1 MIKKLNFKKG
11 DHLVRHE
18 IFGDEIE
25 IEWDI
30 EIGQMSRE
38 KQLQLSGFEIRLDL
52 SSSSRKR
59 STNEDTKSETVIARV
74 IKMKSKLL
82 YWNSIY
88 DILPLRPQKQ
98 GELRKCSI
106 LIAVTLLLHV
116 ALVSLVRHHTTPSLL
131 F

>member
-1 MIKKLNFKKG
+1 
-11 DHLVRHE
+11 
-18 IFGDEIE
+18 
-25 IEWDI
+25 
-30 EIGQMSRE
+30 MSRE

-106 LIAVTLLLHV
+106 LIAVTLL
-116 ALVSLVRHHTTPSLL
+116 
-131 F
+131 